1 MHNSR
6 NYDPINA
13 LRNSNLFPKSFK
25 ITNCTINKQIKLS
38 ISAPPSPHGAKKRNS
53 HLLPDLP
60 GPKIQVLSSTL
71 LPVQYSVPLLEQ
83 YDQEEGLPNLNI
95 VTSTSP
101 VMSEIHQPEYLNR
114 VIQKRKRAITHTC
127 CTYCLCIM
135 H

>member
-1 MHNSR
+1 M
-6 NYDPINA
+6 DKLPIFA
-13 LRNSNLFPKSFK
+13 PLPSWGQKEKS
-25 ITNCTINKQIKLS
+25 
-38 ISAPPSPHGAKKRNS
+38 KRNRKS

-60 GPKIQVLSSTL
+60 GPKIQVSSSTL

-114 VIQKRKRAITHTC
+114 VIQKRKRVITHTC
-127 CTYCLCIM
+127 CTYHLCIM
-135 H
+135 HRTERVLK